1 MPSLSFLLESNMFG
15 SERVPT
21 LKPLKAYTYPVTSFI
36 FGFLDVF
43 PFPIALSVAMVE
55 DHLTRRNGVSRP

>member
-1 MPSLSFLLESNMFG
+1 MFG

-21 LKPLKAYTYPVTSFI
+21 LKPLKAYTYPVSSFI

-43 PFPIALSVAMVE
+43 PFLIALSVAMVE
-55 DHLTRRNGVSRP
+55 AHLTRRHGVSRP